1 MTPMMR
7 QYLEI
12 KEQHKDEVLFFRLGD
27 FYEMFFEDAI
37 EISHLLSLTLTHRAG
52 NPMCGIPYHAAKSY
66 LKRLLDMG
74 KKVAICEQ
82 LSLPENSKELAKRE
96 VVQIYS
102 PGTVI
107 EDEYLDSESD
117 CFIVALYYVK
127 KEFAIAYAD
136 ITTGDFYV
144 RHVQPDQLF
153 SILMSL
159 SIKEIIVEEDYYFT
173 NREFKNSIDDLSLI
187 VTKYPNRF
195 FSIKEGLNKVK
206 DFFDVT
212 STSVFMIDEKDSTLG
227 SAGALI
233 TYLNEMCK
241 TSLKQFSTIKVVNE
255 FGFLQLDRSSEKN
268 LEIITNL
275 QDHSSANTLFSAI
288 NRTITSS
295 GARLLK
301 ERLLHPI
308 TDINELQNRLNWV
321 KFFYDDLDERKRVR
335 ELLRQSSDLIRISSK
350 LDMKRSVPRNLI
362 AIAETLSCFFNLV
375 SERDIYLSLVNED
388 LNNPNAL
395 IDLTSLIV
403 NAINPNCTNLYKE
416 GEIILSGYDK
426 ELDDL
431 RNIENSSSSLL
442 SSYLEKVKGESG
454 LTILKLGDNK
464 IIGYYLEVPKGQLD
478 KVPSYFI
485 RRQTLVGG
493 ERFTTPELSELEEK
507 IKTAAFE
514 SAKKEKEIY
523 NEITNK
529 ASILSK
535 ELRLVG
541 SILAK
546 LDLYQSCA
554 DIAQTNNYIMPEI
567 VEEGELSIIQGRHPV
582 VEEKLIQSQFVAN
595 SFNSKKSHFALITG
609 PNMAGKSTFLR
620 QTALIVLLAH
630 AGMFVPASKA
640 IIPLTDR
647 IFTRVG
653 ASDNLAKGESTFL
666 IEMRESAYIVRNA
679 TKKSL
684 VIMDEIGRGTS
695 TQDGMSIA
703 YAIMQHLFNLGCITL
718 FATHYHELTM
728 LDTSLMQL
736 LTLEVIQDKNDIH
749 FVRKVVDGVAQS
761 SYGLHVAKLAG
772 LPQSLIKTASIFQK
786 QHFAS
791 YNVFNNNEQLDLF
804 TDTSEIESKEVDK
817 ILDSIMDFDV
827 SSSTP
832 IEALLLLSKLQSEIQ
847 NLSKKDDK

>member
-52 NPMCGIPYHAAKSY
+52 YPMCGIPYHAAKSY

-117 CFIVALYYVK
+117 SYIVAVNFTK
-127 KEFAIAYAD
+127 KEFSISYAD
-136 ITTGDFYV
+136 ITTGDFFV
-144 RHVQPDQLF
+144 RHVSSDQLF
-153 SILMSL
+153 SVLMSL

-173 NREFKNSIDDLSLI
+173 NRVFKSSIDDLGII
-187 VTKYPNRF
+187 VTKYPARY
-195 FSIKEGLNKVK
+195 FSIRDGEKKVK
-206 DFFDVT
+206 EFFDIT
-212 STSVFMIDEKDSTLG
+212 STNVFMIDEKDTTLG

-241 TSLKQFSTIKVVNE
+241 TSLKQFTTIKVVNE
-255 FGFLQLDRSSEKN
+255 FGYLQLDRSSEKN
-268 LEIITNL
+268 LEIINNL

-301 ERLLHPI
+301 ERLIHPI
-308 TDINELQNRLNWV
+308 TDIEELKSRLNWV
-321 KFFYDDLDERKRVR
+321 NFFYNDLDERNRVR

-362 AIAETLSCFFNLV
+362 AIAQTLSCFFSLV
-375 SERDIYLSLVNED
+375 SEKEIYLSLVNED
-388 LNNPNAL
+388 LNDPNLL
-395 IDLTSLIV
+395 IELTTLIA
-403 NAINPNCTNLYKE
+403 NAINPDCTNLYKE

-426 ELDDL
+426 ELDEL
-431 RNIENSSSSLL
+431 RNIENSSSTLL
-442 SSYLEKVKGESG
+442 SSYLEKVKNESG

-493 ERFTTPELSELEEK
+493 ERFTTSELSELEEK
-507 IKTAAFE
+507 IKSASFE
-514 SAKKEKEIY
+514 SARKEKEIY
-523 NEITNK
+523 NDITK
-529 ASILSK
+529 RAASLSR
-535 ELRLVG
+535 ELRIVG
-541 SILAK
+541 TILAK
-546 LDLYQSCA
+546 LDLYQSSA
-554 DIAQTNNYIMPEI
+554 DIAHTNNYSMPEI
-567 VEEGELSIIQGRHPV
+567 IEEGELKIIEGRHPV

-595 SFNSKKSHFALITG
+595 TFDSTRSHFALITG

-630 AGMFVPASKA
+630 AGMFVPATKA
-640 IIPLTDR
+640 IIPITDR

-666 IEMRESAYIVRNA
+666 VEMRESAFIVRNA
-679 TKKSL
+679 TKRSL

-703 YAIMQHLFNLGCITL
+703 YAIMQYLFNLGCITL

-736 LTLEVIQDKNDIH
+736 LTLEVVQDKNDIN
-749 FVRKVVDGVAQS
+749 FVRKVIDGVAQS
-761 SYGLHVAKLAG
+761 SYGLHAAKLAG
-772 LPQSLIKTASIFQK
+772 LPQSLIRTASNFQK

-817 ILDSIMDFDV
+817 IIDQVMDFDV

-832 IEALLLLSKLQSEIQ
+832 IDALLLLSKLQGEIQ
-847 NLSKKDDK
+847 NISKKKDK